1 MGNEIKLSYPGNPG
15 NGQPGKRKD
24 AHLNP
29 FLLRVILYGA
39 ERGGGP
45 GWKGK

>member
-15 NGQPGKRKD
+15 NGPPRNAKMRISIQ
-24 AHLNP
+24 
-29 FLLRVILYGA
+29 VIFYGA

-45 GWKGK
+45 GLKGK

>member
-1 MGNEIKLSYPGNPG
+1 MGKGIKLSYPGN
-15 NGQPGKRKD
+15 GQPENSTD

-29 FLLRVILYGA
+29 FLLQVMLFGA
-39 ERGGGP
+39 EKGGGP